1 MRSNVLLYFVK
12 YPTPGKVKT
21 RLAKTVG
28 DEEAAKLYRD
38 LVEKNLNVIAP
49 LYQKEIFDLVVVFD
63 PPEKGDNFKRWFSLS
78 CGYLPQCG
86 EGLSERLT
94 YAFREAFSAKGG
106 SAFGG
111 QNGGKRVMALGSDT
125 LNLTPDIIKDGF
137 EALNSKDVVIGPAKD
152 GGYYLI
158 GLSSFQP
165 KLFKGIAWST
175 SEVSSQTY
183 KLIRQLNLSYQT
195 LKQLDDLDEIK
206 IGERV

>member
-1 MRSNVLLYFVK
+1 MGPNVLLYFVK

-21 RLAKTVG
+21 RLAKTIG

-38 LVEKNLNVIAP
+38 LAEKNLSVIAP
-49 LYQKEIFDLVVVFD
+49 LYQKEIFDLAVVFD
-63 PPEKGDNFKRWFSLS
+63 PPEKGNDFKRWLSLS

-94 YAFREAFSAKGG
+94 YAFREAF
-106 SAFGG
+106 
-111 QNGGKRVMALGSDT
+111 QRGGKRIMALGSDT
-125 LNLTPDIIKDGF
+125 LNLTPDIIEDGF
-137 EALNSKDVVIGPAKD
+137 ESLNYKDVVIGPAKD

-165 KLFKGIAWST
+165 KLFEGIAWST